1 MHKQNLEGVPVLAW
15 FSATQPSSWVQL
27 NMLEPLQG
35 TADDPMGLAEVG
47 AELAG
52 D

>member
-1 MHKQNLEGVPVLAW
+1 
-15 FSATQPSSWVQL
+15 
-27 NMLEPLQG
+27 MLEPLQG